1 LADRLERSARI
12 GGGVLSRHQ
21 NPPDAVRLF
30 ERGSAGGGCLLEEL
44 LVDIAVLFDAL
55 REVDARGSVVDRNV
69 WSTGPGHCPFPSHTS
84 AVVHE
89 AGLMAGSTRS
99 AALRCGGPRNC
110 SCRAWPSGGG

>member
-55 REVDARGSVVDRNV
+55 REVAAGGQRGRPECLEHPAWAS
-69 WSTGPGHCPFPSHTS
+69 PFPSPHI
-84 AVVHE
+84 
-89 AGLMAGSTRS
+89 
-99 AALRCGGPRNC
+99 
-110 SCRAWPSGGG
+110 CRRP